1 MTVPREV
8 TRLGLAVV
16 VVTFFIV
23 AATAAAHHGTSKRIK
38 RPHILVIMA
47 DDMGWNDVG
56 FRDSEMYTP
65 NIDKMASEGM
75 MLNYSYVQQACTPS
89 RAAVSYTHLT
99 LPTNHRV

>member
-23 AATAAAHHGTSKRIK
+23 ASTAAVHHRHAKHIK
-38 RPHILVIMA
+38 RPHILVIVV

-65 NIDKMASEGM
+65 NIDKMASEGV
-75 MLNYSYVQQACTPS
+75 MLKYSYICLLYTS
-89 RAAVSYTHLT
+89 DAADES
-99 LPTNHRV
+99 